1 MNTSTNSSQ
10 PIYVTCAHWKDV
22 PYSKVSACVKL
33 GKYLDERIAMS
44 NFGPGLDS
52 IWFVTLIMLP
62 QDRIHINEMIL
73 RRKTKM
79 LEVYWRMDYERALA
93 ASLPAF
99 REYLLEFFLATM
111 NQAFEVKKVKDFDRA
126 GFLAALEKEG
136 KAWLKFAGEGA

>member
-1 MNTSTNSSQ
+1 MNASTAYR
-10 PIYVTCAHWKDV
+10 PIYTSCAAWHEV
-22 PYSKVSACVKL
+22 PFSKVKECFNL
-33 GKYLDERIAMS
+33 GEFINERVEITS
-44 NFGPGLDS
+44 YGTGLDR

-111 NQAFEVKKVKDFDRA
+111 NQAFEVKKVKDFDQV
-126 GFLAALEKEG
+126 GFLAALEQEG